1 MADFDWDIFISHAS
15 EDKEGFVRPIA
26 QLLDGIGVR
35 VWYDEFTLEVGDSL
49 SRSIDKGLSRSRYG
63 AVVIS
68 RAFLRKQ
75 WPELELRGLVARAV
89 ATEKKVILPIWY
101 GVTRNDVLAY
111 SPPLADLRALDGT
124 RLSVN
129 ASAFRD
135 LKATRRLSNDEQR
148 GLFSALLGLSMGLDA
163 DSILSRNP
171 SVTAELLLAAAEAVR
186 DVIPDSVSDVT
197 TRRPDTAQ

>member
-68 RAFLRKQ
+68 RAFFRKQ

-148 GLFSALLGLSMGLDA
+148 G
-163 DSILSRNP
+163 
-171 SVTAELLLAAAEAVR
+171 
-186 DVIPDSVSDVT
+186 
-197 TRRPDTAQ
+197 